1 MVGNMQPKVSVLLPA
16 YHGAAFLDE
25 TIQSVLSQTF
35 KDFELIIIDD
45 HSTDNTD
52 EVVKKYLD
60 DSRIVY
66 HKNPQNIGLTGNW
79 NKCLEMARGEYIK
92 FICSDDKFHPQILE
106 KFVPVLD
113 QHPEVSLVGCFKEE
127 FGGKSYL
134 YNIPFH
140 YKQPGKKVILET
152 IKNYNYLGEP
162 TCVMF
167 RKEAIKIVGEFK
179 DYKWITDWEMWVR
192 LLTIGDC
199 FIVPERLCFTRN
211 HPGQVTK
218 SVWLNYTHFFEEYSL
233 FGNIRKGTYNFSFTD
248 RELAGFDYF
257 LNHSRWRIY
266 NTIPDT
272 LRSLH
277 KKRNYKIFRRIISLA
292 REEKYVGTL
301 VRIFAERIFLK
312 FPKISKRM
320 YPNK

>member
-1 MVGNMQPKVSVLLPA
+1 MRQLLRISVVLPTYNSAHLLDDA
-16 YHGAAFLDE
+16 
-25 TIQSVLSQTF
+25 IQSVLSQTF
-35 KDFELIIIDD
+35 NDFELIIVDNS
-45 HSTDNTD
+45 STDNTD
-52 EVVKKYLD
+52 EVVTKYLG
-60 DSRIVY
+60 DSRIIY

-211 HPGQVTK
+211 HPGQLTK
-218 SVWLNYTHFFEEYSL
+218 GIWFDYIHFLEEYFL
-233 FGNIRKGTYNFSFTD
+233 FKELRNGKYDIDIRGSEEIVDEAIRLKAAGYAQVIPKALAHLTRKQSRNSFYKALQIAYS
-248 RELAGFDYF
+248 EKVIG
-257 LNHSRWRIY
+257 
-266 NTIPDT
+266 
-272 LRSLH
+272 RSI
-277 KKRNYKIFRRIISLA
+277 KIFCD
-292 REEKYVGTL
+292 
-301 VRIFAERIFLK
+301 
-312 FPKISKRM
+312 KILWKIRYSNATE
-320 YPNK
+320 PVN